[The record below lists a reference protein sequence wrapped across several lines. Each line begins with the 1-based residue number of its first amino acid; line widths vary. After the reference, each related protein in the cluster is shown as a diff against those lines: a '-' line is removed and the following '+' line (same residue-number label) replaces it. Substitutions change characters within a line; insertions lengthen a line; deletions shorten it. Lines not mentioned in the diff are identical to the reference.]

1 MSRRINVIIYYD
13 SEVCDTE
20 NGVTFLLENTTRLAF
35 NQNTDW
41 QNWVN
46 FHVVKSKSEKFEGKR
61 VVPDGSCLWKIMVS
75 VRNKIG
81 L

>member
-35 NQNTDW
+35 NQNTD
-41 QNWVN
+41 
-46 FHVVKSKSEKFEGKR
+46 
-61 VVPDGSCLWKIMVS
+61 
-75 VRNKIG
+75 
-81 L
+81 